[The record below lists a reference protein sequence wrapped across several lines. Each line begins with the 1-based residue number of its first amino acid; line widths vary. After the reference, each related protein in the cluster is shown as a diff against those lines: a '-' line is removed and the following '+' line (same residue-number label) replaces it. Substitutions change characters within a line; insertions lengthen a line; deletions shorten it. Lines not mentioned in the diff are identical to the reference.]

1 MSSFVNVQSVA
12 VNKIFLN
19 HLLICL
25 TADNAQLLMLSHN
38 TVLLSLNSPSIQFEA
53 AWVLTN
59 IASGSSDET
68 KVVVEAGMV
77 YIA

>member
-1 MSSFVNVQSVA
+1 MSSCVNVQSVA

-19 HLLICL
+19 YLLICL
-25 TADNAQLLMLSHN
+25 TADDAQLLMLSHN
-38 TVLLSLNSPSIQFEA
+38 NVLLSLNSPSIQFEA

-77 YIA
+77 